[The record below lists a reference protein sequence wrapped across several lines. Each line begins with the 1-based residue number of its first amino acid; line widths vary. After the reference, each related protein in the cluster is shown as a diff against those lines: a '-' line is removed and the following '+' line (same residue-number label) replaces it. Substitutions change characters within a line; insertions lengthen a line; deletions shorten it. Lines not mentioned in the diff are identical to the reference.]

1 MGMDRVEVLPQVL
14 CPACGA
20 VLFVTRERVIQKK
33 PKGSRSDDEN
43 WEKTYIVDCGNQHC
57 PDYRKVKFLKAR
69 YQEVEFHWVD

>member
-1 MGMDRVEVLPQVL
+1 MGKDRVEILPQVL
-14 CPACGA
+14 CPVCGA
-20 VLFVTRERVIQKK
+20 LFDVSGRRPVMKK
-33 PKGSRSDDEN
+33 PAGSRSDDDI